1 MVRIVQTLAKQD
13 VMPLYRALFFM
24 MNGHATY
31 KALTRTKEE
40 IGVIG
45 GESK

>member
-1 MVRIVQTLAKQD
+1 MMRIVQMLAKQD
-13 VMPLYRALFFM
+13 VIPLYRALFCM

-31 KALTRTKEE
+31 KAPTSTKEE

-45 GESK
+45 GESR